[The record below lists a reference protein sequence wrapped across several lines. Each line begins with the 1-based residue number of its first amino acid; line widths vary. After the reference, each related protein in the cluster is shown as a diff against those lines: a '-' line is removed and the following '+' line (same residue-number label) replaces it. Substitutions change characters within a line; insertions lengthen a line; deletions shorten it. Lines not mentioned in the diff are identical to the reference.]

1 MVHLRCFNISDAKG
15 SPAAPCR
22 PCNVEQVETH
32 CLAPFQPQYSALWIT
47 TQLYFSKHWDYYK
60 QRSQED
66 EAKVDIGHHR
76 CHHIFLQLFF
86 TVKVNDRILLQS
98 CPIEHLAV
106 MPHCLCKEWVTREQ
120 ALHFQSNKID
130 WQLVLFK
137 FATERV
143 SLAERVADLRHP
155 FKSPTII
162 QPEST
167 STIDNTVGS
176 ENESCAE
183 SKFVILTNK
192 QPR

>member
-1 MVHLRCFNISDAKG
+1 MERCRPVVAMPPECLPPDLPTPRGWHPQPGEELFPSFWTPLSPRFIMVHLRCFDISYAKG

-32 CLAPFQPQYSALWIT
+32 CLAPFQPQYSALWIRH
-47 TQLYFSKHWDYYK
+47 KHWDYYK

-66 EAKVDIGHHR
+66 KAKVDIGHHR

-86 TVKVNDRILLQS
+86 TVKINDRILLQS

-130 WQLVLFK
+130 WQLVLFT

-143 SLAERVADLRHP
+143 PNSSFRL
-155 FKSPTII
+155 
-162 QPEST
+162 T
-167 STIDNTVGS
+167 SD
-176 ENESCAE
+176 
-183 SKFVILTNK
+183 
-192 QPR
+192 